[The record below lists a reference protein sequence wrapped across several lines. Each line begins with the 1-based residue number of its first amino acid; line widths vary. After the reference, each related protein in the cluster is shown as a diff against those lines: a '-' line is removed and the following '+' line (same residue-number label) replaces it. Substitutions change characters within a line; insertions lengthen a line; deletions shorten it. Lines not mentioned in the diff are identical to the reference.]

1 MSDGEFK
8 QVQGVCDGV
17 MLKGEWHEFH
27 INVGRQYPVKL
38 STKQPDVID
47 LATVAGQQQAVWIYK
62 ETEGGPNP
70 HRPGENFK
78 NRYLSKVEVGGTLQP
93 QQQLPSTAGGKSSDE
108 RQSIERQTVV
118 KAALPAYLAATE
130 FVGED
135 SLFALMDRTAAWIK
149 GSPAAPPQAAPQTQ
163 GAPPVDD
170 GSDIPFAPSIF

>member
-38 STKQPDVID
+38 STKQPDVIEQ
-47 LATVAGQQQAVWIYK
+47 ATSAGQAQAVWTYK

-78 NRYLSKVEVGGTLQP
+78 NRYLGKVEVGGTLQP

-108 RQSIERQTVV
+108 RQSIERQTVA
-118 KAALPAYLAATE
+118 KATVPNYVITHKLTE
-130 FVGED
+130 D
-135 SLFALMDRTAAWIK
+135 QLFAFMDKVAGWIK
-149 GSPAAPPQAAPQTQ
+149 GSPAQPPAPAPVVQQPQEAPH
-163 GAPPVDD
+163 VDD
-170 GSDIPFAPSIF
+170 GSDIPF